1 MTQVAQI
8 FEEEKQQALTQAAQI
23 YEEEKQQAIRACK
36 LQSAK
41 DNARQIVSLMIKK
54 NYSTEEIKSVV
65 PNYSRNDVEALRV
78 EMSKND
84 KTLLGK

>member
-41 DNARQIVSLMIKK
+41 DNARQIVSLMIKRIIQRK
-54 NYSTEEIKSVV
+54 RLY
-65 PNYSRNDVEALRV
+65 P
-78 EMSKND
+78 
-84 KTLLGK
+84 